1 MEKLK
6 AIVWTTG
13 KVGKHALRAVLDD
26 PRMELVGVYAHSAD
40 KAGQDGA
47 VLVGRPACGIAATN
61 DIDALIAT
69 GADTVFYT
77 PFEANADHA
86 ERLLAAGLD
95 VISTNL
101 FMNLG
106 GMQGDLKARMEAAC
120 AKGGSSLYITGINPG
135 WVNSMVT
142 AMTAI
147 CRGVDSVELTE
158 SADCS
163 VYESVETWSFLGMG
177 EMGGVTPELKQRAF
191 DWMIMFRDVTRRIGD
206 ALELEFDDLEFV
218 CEYAT
223 AAEDIDLGW
232 FKMAKGSNA
241 ALKASWNGKI
251 GGVTR
256 VTVTLVWYLTDKLT
270 ESWPLDKDQYHI
282 VVKGDP
288 DVDARFRFTPPA
300 RGWANHDWDIMT
312 ALPAVSAA
320 FDVKSARPGVLGLR
334 DVGLPYAPMGAWLK
348 AAV

>member
-1 MEKLK
+1 MEKLR

-26 PRMELVGVYAHSAD
+26 PRMELVGVYAHSAE

-47 VLVGRPACGIAATN
+47 VLAGRPACGIPATS
-61 DIDALIAT
+61 DINALIAT
-69 GADTVFYT
+69 DADTVFYT
-77 PFEANADHA
+77 PFEANADHV
-86 ERLLAAGLD
+86 EKLLEAGMD

-106 GMQGDLKARMEAAC
+106 GMQGALKERMEAAC
-120 AKGGSSLYITGINPG
+120 ARGDASLYITGINPG
-135 WVNSMVT
+135 WVNSMT
-142 AMTAI
+142 TGLTAI
-147 CRGVDSVELTE
+147 CRAVDRVELTE

-177 EMGGVTPELKQRAF
+177 EMGGVTPELKQRAL

-206 ALELEFDDLEFV
+206 ALGLEFDELEFT

-232 FKMAKGSNA
+232 FRMAKGSNA
-241 ALKASWNGKI
+241 ALKASWNGKV

-256 VTVTLVWYLTDKLT
+256 VTVTLVWYLTEKLA
-270 ESWPLDKDQYHI
+270 EGWQLDKDQYHI
-282 VVKGDP
+282 VVSGDP
-288 DVDARFRFTPPA
+288 NVDARFRLTPPA
-300 RGWANHDWDIMT
+300 RGWKNHDWDIMT

-320 FDVKSARPGVLGLR
+320 LDIKQARAGVLGLR
-334 DVGLPYAPMGAWLK
+334 DVGLPYAPVGAWL
-348 AAV
+348 AA

>member
-26 PRMELVGVYAHSAD
+26 PRMELVGVYAHSAE

-47 VLVGRPACGIAATN
+47 VLAGRPACGVAATN

-69 GADTVFYT
+69 RADTVFYT

-86 ERLLAAGLD
+86 ERLLEAGMD

-101 FMNLG
+101 FMNRG
-106 GMQGDLKARMEAAC
+106 GMQGELKARMEAAC
-120 AKGGSSLYITGINPG
+120 AKGQSSLYISGINPG
-135 WVNSMVT
+135 WVNSMT
-142 AMTAI
+142 IGATAI
-147 CRGVDSVELTE
+147 CRAIDSVELIE

-177 EMGGVTPELKQRAF
+177 ETGGMTPELKQRAL

-206 ALELEFDDLEFV
+206 ALDLDFDDLEFV

-241 ALKASWNGKI
+241 AVKASWHGKI

-256 VTVTLVWYLTDKLT
+256 VIVTVVWYLTEKLA
-270 ESWPLDKDQYHI
+270 EGWSLDKDQHRI
-282 VVKGDP
+282 LVKGDP
-288 DVDARFRFTPPA
+288 DVDVRYRYTPPA
-300 RGWANHDWDIMT
+300 RGWTNHDWDIMT

-320 FDVKSARPGVLGLR
+320 IGIKAARPGVLGLR
-334 DVGLPYAPMGAWLK
+334 DVGLPYAPVGAWL
-348 AAV
+348 AG

>member
-1 MEKLK
+1 MGKLK

-26 PRMELVGVYAHSAD
+26 PRIELVGVYAHSAE
-40 KAGQDGA
+40 KSGQDGA
-47 VLVGRPACGIAATN
+47 VLAGRPPCGVTATS
-61 DIDALIAT
+61 DIDALIAL

-86 ERLLAAGLD
+86 VRLLEAGMD

-120 AKGGSSLYITGINPG
+120 AKGNSSLYISGINPG
-135 WVNSMVT
+135 WVNSM
-142 AMTAI
+142 AIGATAI
-147 CRGVDSVELTE
+147 CRSVDSVELIE

-177 EMGGVTPELKQRAF
+177 ETGGVTPELKQRAL

-206 ALELEFDDLEFV
+206 ALELELDEFEFV
-218 CEYAT
+218 CDYAS

-241 ALKASWNGKI
+241 AVKASWNGKI
-251 GGVTR
+251 AGVTR
-256 VTVTLVWYLTDKLT
+256 VIVTVVWYLTEKLT
-270 ESWPLDKDQYHI
+270 EGWSLDKDQHRI
-282 VVKGDP
+282 LIKGDP
-288 DVDARFRFTPPA
+288 NVDLRFRYTPPES
-300 RGWANHDWDIMT
+300 GWSNHDWDIMT

-320 FDVKSARPGVLGLR
+320 LDIRKARPGVLGLR
-334 DVGLPYAPMGAWLK
+334 DVGLPHAPMGAWLRG
-348 AAV
+348 